1 MPLTPDFTKRVIKA
15 FALQSIRIRTL
26 EHIVK
31 ECMLQESSDSYTIIS
46 EESFEKYFEKDR
58 QIIDDL
64 LEGRRFLSDEEAIDM
79 LEAMFAHDDKP
90 PPEKPE

>member
-1 MPLTPDFTKRVIKA
+1 MPHTSDFTKRVIKA

-26 EHIVK
+26 EYIVK
-31 ECMLQESSDSYTIIS
+31 ECMLHESSDSYTIIS

-79 LEAMFAHDDKP
+79 LEAMFARDNAP
-90 PPEKPE
+90 PQEKPE